1 MLYNKSDITTTT
13 IDSPFGAGK
22 QYYKAKQFPIIP
34 PAENDLYVVT
44 VEGDRL
50 DLLAY
55 TYYQDASLWW
65 VISAINNNITLGS
78 LFPVPGTQLRIPTN
92 INNVLNIFNTYNT

>member
-1 MLYNKSDITTTT
+1 MIYNNADILTTT
-13 IDSPFGAGK
+13 IDSPFGEGK
-22 QYYKAKQFPIIP
+22 QYYKAKQFPTIP
-34 PAENDLYVVT
+34 PADNDLYVVT

-65 VISAINNNITLGS
+65 VISAINNNSTLGS
-78 LFPVPGTQLRIPTN
+78 MFPIPGTQLRIPTD
-92 INNVLNIFNTYNT
+92 INNVLTIFGNIN

>member
-1 MLYNKSDITTTT
+1 MIYNKADILTTT
-13 IDSPFGAGK
+13 IDSSFGAGV

-34 PAENDLYVVT
+34 PSPNDLYVVT

-65 VISAINNNITLGS
+65 VISAINNNSSVGS
-78 LFPVPGTQLRIPTN
+78 MFPIPGTQLRIPMD
-92 INNVLNIFNTYNT
+92 INNILTKFGNNNK

>member
-1 MLYNKSDITTTT
+1 MLYNQSDILVTG

-22 QYYKAKQFPIIP
+22 QYYKAKQFPAIP
-34 PAENDLYVVT
+34 PADNDLYVVT

-65 VISAINNNITLGS
+65 VISAVNNNITLGS
-78 LFPVPGTQLRIPTN
+78 MFPIPGTQLRIPID
-92 INNVLNIFNTYNT
+92 INNVLTIFGNYNK

>member
-1 MLYNKSDITTTT
+1 MIYNNADILTTT

-34 PAENDLYVVT
+34 PADNDLYVVT

-65 VISAINNNITLGS
+65 VVLWANNIIDPFARPYAGDL
-78 LFPVPGTQLRIPTN
+78 IN
-92 INNVLNIFNTYNT
+92 IVDIQSIKNLMR

>member
-1 MLYNKSDITTTT
+1 MIYSSSDILTTS

-22 QYYKAKQFPIIP
+22 QYYKAKQFPTIP
-34 PAENDLYVVT
+34 PADNDLYVVT

-65 VISAINNNITLGS
+65 VISAINNNSTLGS
-78 LFPVPGTQLRIPTN
+78 MFPIPGTQLRIPTD
-92 INNVLNIFNTYNT
+92 INNVLTIFGNIN

>member
-1 MLYNKSDITTTT
+1 MIYNNADILTTT

-22 QYYKAKQFPIIP
+22 QYYKAKQFPTIP
-34 PAENDLYVVT
+34 PADNDLYVVT

-65 VISAINNNITLGS
+65 VISAINNNITMGS
-78 LFPVPGTQLRIPTN
+78 LFPVPGTQLRIPTD
-92 INNVLNIFNTYNT
+92 INNVLTIFGNYNK

>member
-1 MLYNKSDITTTT
+1 MIYSNADILTTT

-22 QYYKAKQFPIIP
+22 QYYKAKQFPTIP
-34 PAENDLYVVT
+34 PADNDLYVVT

-50 DLLAY
+50 DLIAY

-65 VISAINNNITLGS
+65 VISAINNNSTVGS
-78 LFPVPGTQLRIPTN
+78 MFPIPGTQLRIPTN
-92 INNVLNIFNTYNT
+92 ISNVLTIFGNNNK

>member
-1 MLYNKSDITTTT
+1 MLYNKADILTTT

-22 QYYKAKQFPIIP
+22 QYYKAKQFPVIP
-34 PAENDLYVVT
+34 PADNDLYVVT
-44 VEGDRL
+44 VDGDRL

-65 VISAINNNITLGS
+65 VIAAINNNATMGS
-78 LFPVPGTQLRIPTN
+78 MFPIPGTQLRIPTN
-92 INNVLNIFNTYNT
+92 INNVLTIFNTYNK

>member
-1 MLYNKSDITTTT
+1 MIYNKADILVTT

-22 QYYKAKQFPIIP
+22 QYYKAKQFPTIP
-34 PAENDLYVVT
+34 PSANDLYVIT

-50 DLLAY
+50 DLLAN

-65 VISAINNNITLGS
+65 VIAAINNNSTLGS
-78 LFPVPGTQLRIPTN
+78 MFPIPGTQLRIPTD
-92 INNVLNIFNTYNT
+92 INNVLTIFGNTN